1 MAIGRMRL
9 DLVYPLDIRIMNLK
23 IQLKE
28 QLLDWGVDFDSY
40 KANRWH
46 NDIVTLRETVAAA
59 AGVRVEVGPCDFP
72 DFCLALLTEYTCS
85 RYECSG
91 GIPQFYNVKPCE
103 SDNFR
108 HYYAKVLRKSLEEGN
123 LTDSYVS
130 NWQLFK
136 DP

>member
-1 MAIGRMRL
+1 MAAGRMRL

-23 IQLKE
+23 IQLKKK
-28 QLLDWGVDFDSY
+28 LLVWGVDFDHY

-46 NDIVTLRETVAAA
+46 NNIATLQETVAAA

-72 DFCLALLTEYTCS
+72 DFYLVLLTEYTAS
-85 RYECSG
+85 RCECGG
-91 GIPQFYNVKPCE
+91 GIPQFYNVKTRE

-108 HYYAKVLRKSLEEGN
+108 RYYASIFRKTLDEDMSAELY
-123 LTDSYVS
+123 LS

-136 DP
+136 GA